1 MFIAANFNYQ
11 HQILTISA
19 SWRTSS
25 MDAALFQVT
34 GVSPFA
40 FKKAP

>member
-1 MFIAANFNYQ
+1 
-11 HQILTISA
+11 
-19 SWRTSS
+19 

-40 FKKAP
+40 FKKAPYAAIRKNNN